1 MRRKTYHW
9 NLKDVS
15 NEGSI
20 MRYCHNCGKSAIF
33 KDSKKRRR
41 NANGKTIFEYA
52 IYKCQKD
59 HTWNLPMSI
68 YKSVSYMEQYE
79 TGNNVQAM
87 YSDDI
92 LNLSKLNNEGIKLI
106 EIILEEVTG
115 RWRIDKALGE
125 RIQDLSRNKLV
136 ELIAQERVLVD
147 GKAVKQD
154 YLLKAQQEITILL
167 EV

>member
-1 MRRKTYHW
+1 MRRTTYHW

-20 MRYCHNCGKSAIF
+20 VRYCHNCGKNAIF

-52 IYKCQKD
+52 IYKCEKD
-59 HTWNLPMSI
+59 HTWNIPVGI
-68 YKSVSYMEQYE
+68 YKSVSYMEPYE
-79 TGNNVQAM
+79 TTNNVQEM
-87 YSDDI
+87 CSDGI
-92 LNLSKLNNEGIKLI
+92 LNLSELRNEGIKVI

-125 RIQDLSRNKLV
+125 RIRDLSRNKLV
-136 ELIAQERVLVD
+136 ELIKQERVLVD

-154 YLLKAQQEITILL
+154 HLLKAQQEIVIFLD
-167 EV
+167 V